1 LDAAADRDLPTVV
14 DADGLDALDDAILAR
29 HGKRMVLTPHAK
41 EFHDLAGRAATRS
54 NVMTYAARHGVTVL
68 RKSAVDVVSDGTSTR
83 ECRRGHPTLTVGGTG
98 DVLAGVTGALLAKG
112 AAPFDAAC
120 AASYLLKSAGE
131 VAASLRSYGA
141 TASDVAEAIPAVL
154 VRLEAYRAIGA

>member
-1 LDAAADRDLPTVV
+1 TAY
-14 DADGLDALDDAILAR
+14 
-29 HGKRMVLTPHAK
+29 GK
-41 EFHDLAGRAATRS
+41 
-54 NVMTYAARHGVTVL
+54 RHGVTVL
-68 RKSAVDVVSDGTSTR
+68 RKSAVDVVSDGMTTR

-98 DVLAGVTGALLAKG
+98 DVLAGIVGALLAKG

-141 TASDVAEAIPAVL
+141 SAGDVAEAVPAIL
-154 VRLEAYRAIGA
+154 MRLEAHRSQG